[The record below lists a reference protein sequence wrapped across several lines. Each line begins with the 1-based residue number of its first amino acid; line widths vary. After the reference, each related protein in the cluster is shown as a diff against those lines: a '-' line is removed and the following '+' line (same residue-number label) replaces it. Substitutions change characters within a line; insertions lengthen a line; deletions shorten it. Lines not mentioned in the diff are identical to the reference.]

1 MYVLDR
7 KYDGMYTGTTTN
19 KKIKE
24 YCKSVSVSS
33 FWQKERPT
41 CLNITVE
48 TDKDVI
54 KMQTTGVMTLG
65 EIVGQLCKAIK
76 REM

>member
-1 MYVLDR
+1 MYVLDE
-7 KYDGMYTGTTTN
+7 KYNGMYTGTATN

>member
-33 FWQKERPT
+33 FWHNDRPT

-48 TDKDVI
+48 MDKDVI

-65 EIVGQLCKAIK
+65 EIVGQLCKTIK
-76 REM
+76 REL